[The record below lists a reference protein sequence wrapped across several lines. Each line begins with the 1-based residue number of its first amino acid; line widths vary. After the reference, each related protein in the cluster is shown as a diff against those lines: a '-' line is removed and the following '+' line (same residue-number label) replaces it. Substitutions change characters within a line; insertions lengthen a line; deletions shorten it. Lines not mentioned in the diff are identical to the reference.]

1 MNSTL
6 GSVVPL
12 AMFCLSVCLVQYSN
26 SVRRA
31 TSVPATTQR
40 SLGPLAVLSP
50 ARIKARVIL
59 GMKPLSCSQ
68 GPSLQ
73 LLCMACLTTFEYM
86 GDISKIESSLGFFS
100 LQTHASAELT
110 VQIFWNSR
118 DTLSICPLFHP
129 ITKSS
134 PSRPVYIRCF
144 EDSEAEA
151 EGRSLCWPGVWCAG
165 QGLTPSR
172 GKFFH
177 CTLPCRHMCSK
188 QALVCTAS
196 CSVLSISKTA
206 RTVTTN
212 FRFWSTIRNPSGAYL
227 IWGVSL
233 ETMKSPSG
241 GFSALGGEW
250 APPSEAQNLR

>member
-1 MNSTL
+1 MSN
-6 GSVVPL
+6 PL
-12 AMFCLSVCLVQYSN
+12 FCLFCLFNAVFKCPLRSRPLSLPRLKGRLDLWPFCHWRGLSQASY
-26 SVRRA
+26 RRE
-31 TSVPATTQR
+31 PR
-40 SLGPLAVLSP
+40 
-50 ARIKARVIL
+50 
-59 GMKPLSCSQ
+59 MKPLSCSQ

-151 EGRSLCWPGVWCAG
+151 EGRSLCWPRVWCAG
-165 QGLTPSR
+165 
-172 GKFFH
+172 
-177 CTLPCRHMCSK
+177 
-188 QALVCTAS
+188 
-196 CSVLSISKTA
+196 
-206 RTVTTN
+206 
-212 FRFWSTIRNPSGAYL
+212 
-227 IWGVSL
+227 
-233 ETMKSPSG
+233 
-241 GFSALGGEW
+241 
-250 APPSEAQNLR
+250 